1 MAKRSILQKN
11 NHKLSAPND
20 IDNQIINYLRSMKN
34 KSATQAKIASS
45 LGVDAST
52 ISRHIKKLIGER
64 FDYGSFYYHIERVEN
79 QYHLIKTL
87 KHTDAE
93 KSKEESNA
101 SEERESY
108 RINDLAEKGVC
119 SSESAEII
127 PFVIF
132 YGIKKKYISDV
143 IDALNS
149 NFNPDIFLDLIPVE
163 SGIYIMLKKQNNQ
176 DKLENYKNQLSKFY
190 TDIVEQI
197 KLYNPTYITKNRG
210 KKPI

>member
-11 NHKLSAPND
+11 NHKLSAPNG
-20 IDNQIINYLRSMKN
+20 IDNQIIEYLISLKN

-64 FDYGSFYYHIERVEN
+64 FEYSSFYYHIERVEN
-79 QYHLIKTL
+79 QYHLIKTP
-87 KHTDAE
+87 KHMDAE
-93 KSKEESNA
+93 KCKEESNA
-101 SEERESY
+101 SEERKSS

-119 SSESAEII
+119 SNESAEII

-149 NFNPDIFLDLIPVE
+149 NFNPDIFLDLVPVE
-163 SGIYIMLKKQNNQ
+163 NGIYIMLKKQNNQ

-197 KLYNPTYITKNRG
+197 
-210 KKPI
+210 